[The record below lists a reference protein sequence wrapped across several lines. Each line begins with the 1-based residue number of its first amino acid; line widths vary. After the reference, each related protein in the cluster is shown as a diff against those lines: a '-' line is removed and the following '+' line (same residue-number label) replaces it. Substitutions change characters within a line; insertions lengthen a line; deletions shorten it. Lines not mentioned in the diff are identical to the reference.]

1 MNTETAGFR
10 EIEHTADWELQV
22 WAPDLQALLE
32 QAARGMYALSGARL
46 ESRPRQIY
54 LLEMEASDPES
65 LLVTFLSEL
74 LYYGE
79 QEGLGFDSYQLHLDG
94 NTLRAELGGAPLDTI
109 DKEIKA
115 VTYHNLDIHEG
126 PHGLEVKIVFDV

>member
-1 MNTETAGFR
+1 MNTDTAGFR

-22 WAPDLQALLE
+22 WAPDLPALFE

-46 ESRPRQIY
+46 EDGPRQIY
-54 LLEMEASDPES
+54 SLKLEAGDPES

-79 QEGLGFDSYQLHLDG
+79 QEELGFDSYQLHLDG
-94 NTLRAELGGAPLDTI
+94 KTLRAELGGAPLVAVE
-109 DKEIKA
+109 KEIKA

-126 PHGLEVKIVFDV
+126 PRGLEVKIVFDV